1 MAYNPFILASS
12 TPIRQDFSVSSLLA
26 ATSQQNAH
34 YFNLP
39 QHLSVAAAA
48 AACLPKLQ
56 PFSSSP
62 SGEMLPQSN
71 NLQSTSQLNPAEST
85 TSSEADVQDDPKVD
99 LEAKDL
105 WDRFHDLGTEMVI
118 TKSGR

>member
-56 PFSSSP
+56 PFSSP

-71 NLQSTSQLNPAEST
+71 NLQAASQLNPGEST
-85 TSSEADVQDDPKVD
+85 TSSDAEVKDDPKVD